1 MILKKKI
8 FLMTVVA
15 LSLSA
20 NITVFAKEDV
30 ISEQEKTSNSKPK
43 SAIAVTMTE
52 DEESDEMDPE
62 IIYAYD
68 GIDYVYAKAVYNT
81 EEYAIPRSK
90 YGSFLKGLQEIGTKE
105 EYFSPT
111 VVFIEEKKE
120 KSQWEKIPYSY
131 ENWDQE
137 RWDAYNAFAATFVPD
152 EWQKTILNY
161 YSLSELYAYYM
172 GYDYYIDEFALKQ
185 YVETGY
191 LPGEKEEEE
200 LKEKAESYAK
210 VVVQYDLDSMYDKEE
225 TYCITADYVD
235 ELNKLLGVYDVF
247 DEEKADIVDPN
258 SYAPGKYQFEV
269 GTMSEY
275 ISTYEGISKKDAQ
288 TIVSF
293 IKKNEI
299 PKEEAMSTDYMVRV
313 RTKNGTKNVEKKY
326 VISSS
331 TFMTLVSKYLD
342 QYANH
347 DIITPITNYV
357 VADDAKG

>member
-1 MILKKKI
+1 M
-8 FLMTVVA
+8 MVMV
-15 LSLSA
+15 LSLGVNMTA
-20 NITVFAKEDV
+20 FAKEDV
-30 ISEQEKTSNSKPK
+30 ANEQEKISNSKTK
-43 SAIAVTMTE
+43 SAITVTMTE
-52 DEESDEMDPE
+52 DEETNEMDPE
-62 IIYAYD
+62 IVYAYD
-68 GIDYVYAKAVYNT
+68 GVDYVYAKVVYNT
-81 EEYAIPRSK
+81 DEYAIPRSK

-111 VVFIEEKKE
+111 VVFVEEEKNE
-120 KSQWEKIPYSY
+120 KSQWEKAPYSY
-131 ENWDQE
+131 ENWNQE

-152 EWQKTILNY
+152 EWQKTILDY

-191 LPGEKEEEE
+191 LPSEKEEEE
-200 LKEKAESYAK
+200 LEEKAESYAK
-210 VVVQYDLDSMYDKEE
+210 IVIQYDLDSMYDKNE
-225 TYCITADYVD
+225 TYCVTVDYVE
-235 ELNKLLGVYDVF
+235 ELNKLLGEYDVF
-247 DEEKADIVDPN
+247 DEDKADIVDPN
-258 SYAPGKYQFEV
+258 SYVPGKYQFEV
-269 GTMSEY
+269 GTMDEY

-299 PKEEAMSTDYMVRV
+299 PKEEAMSTDYMVRI

-326 VISSS
+326 VIASS

-347 DIITPITNYV
+347 DIIAPITPNYV